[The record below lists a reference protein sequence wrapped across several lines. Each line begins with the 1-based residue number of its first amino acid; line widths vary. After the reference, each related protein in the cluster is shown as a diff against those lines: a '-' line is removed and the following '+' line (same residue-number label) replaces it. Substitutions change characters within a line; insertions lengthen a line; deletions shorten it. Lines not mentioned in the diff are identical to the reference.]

1 MSGLRPCV
9 CPLVASLLAVD
20 EGLTMRPADYLALW
34 LVANYIVIGV
44 AYAWAGDWM
53 RVMYW
58 VGAGLIV
65 TATVGMQ

>member
-1 MSGLRPCV
+1 M
-9 CPLVASLLAVD
+9 VASPLADSEAGVV
-20 EGLTMRPADYLALW
+20 MRPADYLALW
-34 LVANYIVIGV
+34 LVANYIVIGG

-65 TATVGMQ
+65 TATVGMR